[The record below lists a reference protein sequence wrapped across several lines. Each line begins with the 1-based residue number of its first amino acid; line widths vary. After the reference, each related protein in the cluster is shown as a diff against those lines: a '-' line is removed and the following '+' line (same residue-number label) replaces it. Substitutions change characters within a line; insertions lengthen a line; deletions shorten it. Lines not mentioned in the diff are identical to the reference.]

1 LRDATILSIPARIMA
16 TYWSAMQ
23 PDGSLY
29 CETVGPSPT
38 IMPVISVVVSNFGKP
53 SDGSIRCPVTLP
65 WNSPIFS
72 PSMTPSLAQ
81 LEFKEVGIRA
91 YRRPPIKFGSSR
103 LNATTSSSASESAP
117 SLM

>member
-29 CETVGPSPT
+29 GETVGPSPT

-72 PSMTPSLAQ
+72 PSICDDAAHRLSPK
-81 LEFKEVGIRA
+81 LEFLCEQQEKI
-91 YRRPPIKFGSSR
+91 SR
-103 LNATTSSSASESAP
+103 YIVARLKAA
-117 SLM
+117 